1 MCCGSASANSSRANM
16 IRSMVFV
23 RFAASRSLPL
33 SVKWLHTS
41 SAFSAHTVT
50 VSEDNKKLKLLC
62 ENEPERRFHGIWLRH
77 NCRCPEC
84 TSTYYNQTIV
94 DPRLLVPSLRVESAN
109 VEGG

>member
-1 MCCGSASANSSRANM
+1 M
-16 IRSMVFV
+16 ISSMVFA
-23 RFAASRSLPL
+23 RCAASLSLPL

-84 TSTYYNQTIV
+84 TSTYNQTIV

-109 VEGG
+109 VEGGC